1 MAHESYE
8 SFDQVK
14 ARLDEIVDA
23 VGSSEMP
30 LDEALSLYEEAVGL
44 GLRASELLEENIEA
58 RDAEDDAEDGAGKA
72 VCEAAAKVYGAPVPV
87 TGCSRTD
94 AGVHA
99 HGQVAH
105 CDVPDARA
113 RLRWQRSLNAL
124 LPPEI
129 EVGSKIKCEYFQYE
143 IIG

>member
-58 RDAEDDAEDGAGKA
+58 RDAEDEDEDGAGKA
-72 VCEAAAKVYGAPVPV
+72 GCEAA
-87 TGCSRTD
+87 TGTE
-94 AGVHA
+94 V
-99 HGQVAH
+99 
-105 CDVPDARA
+105 
-113 RLRWQRSLNAL
+113 
-124 LPPEI
+124 EI
-129 EVGSKIKCEYFQYE
+129 EAAAADAEASAAAAAQA
-143 IIG
+143 

>member
-1 MAHESYE
+1 MAGESYA

-58 RDAEDDAEDGAGKA
+58 RDRRGRGGRRGGRDRPRGRG
-72 VCEAAAKVYGAPVPV
+72 G
-87 TGCSRTD
+87 SR
-94 AGVHA
+94 G
-99 HGQVAH
+99 
-105 CDVPDARA
+105 
-113 RLRWQRSLNAL
+113 
-124 LPPEI
+124 
-129 EVGSKIKCEYFQYE
+129 
-143 IIG
+143 

>member
-1 MAHESYE
+1 MAGESYA

-58 RDAEDDAEDGAGKA
+58 RDAEDGTEDGAEDEADATGREA
-72 VCEAAAKVYGAPVPV
+72 GAGAAGETEAAG
-87 TGCSRTD
+87 
-94 AGVHA
+94 
-99 HGQVAH
+99 
-105 CDVPDARA
+105 PDAEA
-113 RLRWQRSLNAL
+113 SATAAAQA
-124 LPPEI
+124 
-129 EVGSKIKCEYFQYE
+129 
-143 IIG
+143 

>member
-1 MAHESYE
+1 MAGESYA

-58 RDAEDDAEDGAGKA
+58 RDAEDVTEDGAARDRPRGR
-72 VCEAAAKVYGAPVPV
+72 G
-87 TGCSRTD
+87 GSR
-94 AGVHA
+94 G
-99 HGQVAH
+99 
-105 CDVPDARA
+105 
-113 RLRWQRSLNAL
+113 
-124 LPPEI
+124 
-129 EVGSKIKCEYFQYE
+129 
-143 IIG
+143 